1 MMTQSNILER
11 MTALQ
16 ASLTKKEKYI
26 AEQILQNPEL
36 LNSCS
41 LADIAKNINVGEAT
55 IIRFCRSLGFKGFS
69 DFKMEFAIELATQ
82 NPTVQTL
89 LDTDIAS
96 DDEPDLVANKIQVA
110 LNKVVSETISLIDF
124 NVLEQ
129 VVNELRLAKR
139 IFLYGVG
146 TSGLLAL
153 WGKNKFMRIGLQVDA
168 SSNNHLMY
176 MQAALM
182 RKGDVVIGLSHSGQ
196 SVETVQSLDIAR
208 KAGAKTIA
216 ITHNVRSP
224 ITKVADYVLHNGNR
238 QYLLQGDSI
247 GTQIAQSFV
256 LDLIY
261 TLLVQAEE
269 EKAITAKQKTVH
281 VILEQRQK

>member
-1 MMTQSNILER
+1 MTKSNILER
-11 MTALQ
+11 MAALQ
-16 ASLTKKEKYI
+16 ASLTKTEKRI

-36 LNSCS
+36 INNCS

-55 IIRFCRSLGFKGFS
+55 MIRFCRSLGFDGFS

-110 LNKVVSETISLIDF
+110 LNKVVSETINLIDF